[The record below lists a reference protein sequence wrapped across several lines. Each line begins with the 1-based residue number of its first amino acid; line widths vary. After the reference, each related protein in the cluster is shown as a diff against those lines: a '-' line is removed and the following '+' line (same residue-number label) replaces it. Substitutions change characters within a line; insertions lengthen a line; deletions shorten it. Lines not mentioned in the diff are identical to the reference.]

1 MQWRLPCRWSQRVL
15 GAPTRPPSPIS
26 SFELRRLCI
35 VSTPRNT
42 VSPGWKLPVPKAA
55 LCRLSWAPWAR
66 GVRAGDGGV
75 LQAPWD
81 IRPQWT
87 GQSPVSQSYGCS
99 HGISARCGAATGPIS
114 AEVRRQEVLK
124 LERTGARPSLASS
137 CYLSIRVSAA
147 PPSSAS
153 SSLRVES
160 KPPCSCSNVPGQ
172 I

>member
-1 MQWRLPCRWSQRVL
+1 MKTLHSQH
-15 GAPTRPPSPIS
+15 T
-26 SFELRRLCI
+26 
-35 VSTPRNT
+35 RNT
-42 VSPGWKLPVPKAA
+42 VSPGWKLSVPKPA
-55 LCRLSWAPWAR
+55 LCRLSWVPWAR

-81 IRPQWT
+81 IRPQCT

-99 HGISARCGAATGPIS
+99 HGISARCGAATGPIT
-114 AEVRRQEVLK
+114 AEVRRQEGLK
-124 LERTGARPSLASS
+124 LERSGASLSLANSP
-137 CYLSIRVSAA
+137 YLSIRVNAA

-160 KPPCSCSNVPGQ
+160 KPPCSCSSVPGQ